1 MTAYVIR
8 RAIIGVIIL
17 ILVTMIVF
25 LFVRLL
31 PGDPL
36 IVYMAGYDINR
47 VNSIGPEQYQAML
60 HLWGLDRPIPVQYI
74 DWLGHILRG
83 DMGKSIKL
91 QENISVLIAE
101 RMPRTAYIGIITFI
115 IGTVGG
121 IFVGIIC
128 ALRRGSWMDNVLTT
142 ISNIG
147 MTIPTFWLGILLM
160 YFLAYKMG
168 WLPTSG
174 WTNPFEDFWMSTRQ
188 LIMPI
193 LSVALGSIAGLAR
206 LTRSCMLEVM
216 RADYVRTAWAKGLQE
231 RVIVVRHQIKNAII
245 PIVTAL
251 GGALGGIL
259 GGSVFI
265 ETVFAIPGMGRLMT
279 TAIFD
284 QDYQIVQAGV
294 LLFGAIIIFSNLAVD
309 IAWGWLD
316 PRIRLA

>member
-1 MTAYVIR
+1 MTAYIIR

-25 LFVRLL
+25 LFMRLL

-47 VNSIGPEQYQAML
+47 VNSVGPAQYQAML
-60 HLWGLDRPIPVQYI
+60 HFWGLDRPIPVQYI
-74 DWLGHILRG
+74 DWLGKIFRG

-91 QENISVLIAE
+91 QEDIGVLIAE

-121 IFVGIIC
+121 IVVGIIC

-147 MTIPTFWLGILLM
+147 MTIPTFWLGILLI
-160 YFLAYKMG
+160 YFISYKLG

-174 WTNPFEDFWMSTRQ
+174 WTNPFEDFWMSTKQ

-193 LSVALGSIAGLAR
+193 LSVAVGSIAGMAR

-231 RVIVVRHQIKNAII
+231 RVIVVRHQLKNAII
-245 PIVTAL
+245 PIVTVL

-309 IAWGWLD
+309 IIWGWLD